1 MRKNIITSFL
11 ALFILLFSVSL
22 TNAQNY
28 NSADECIQTLASR
41 CMSLMDPQAKRTC
54 FQGNKVY
61 CAKFDKKVIINP
73 EDIPF
78 SDRLPKGVHDKEAVT
93 PRPIP

>member
-1 MRKNIITSFL
+1 
-11 ALFILLFSVSL
+11 
-22 TNAQNY
+22 
-28 NSADECIQTLASR
+28 
-41 CMSLMDPQAKRTC
+41 MDPQAKRTC